1 MPLSG
6 HLWGVLTLVTPW
18 LTSRGMLTL
27 VTPGL
32 LTLEDIAWGPLTLT
46 LNHAYLKLQAYT
58 PLRRALKRV
67 LTLVISSINA
77 GPVSASSERIHARC
91 HDFASVPSS
100 RGRAYPG
107 HSPAL
112 LPCSLLPRPLGD
124 RGLPPPAP
132 RGSRDRLGPGLRP

>member
-46 LNHAYLKLQAYT
+46 LNHAYLKPQAYT
-58 PLRRALKRV
+58 PLGRALRRAYL
-67 LTLVISSINA
+67 
-77 GPVSASSERIHARC
+77 
-91 HDFASVPSS
+91 
-100 RGRAYPG
+100 G
-107 HSPAL
+107 H
-112 LPCSLLPRPLGD
+112 R
-124 RGLPPPAP
+124 
-132 RGSRDRLGPGLRP
+132 